1 MSIPLVRAEWEITEG
16 PTMVLLPQVG
26 PLHARGQ
33 SAWTGR
39 RSNAPQFYGEL
50 STNADELKGFCQG
63 KIADF
68 KVRVT

>member
-1 MSIPLVRAEWEITEG
+1 
-16 PTMVLLPQVG
+16 MVLLPQVG

-39 RSNAPQFYGEL
+39 RSNAPRFYGEL
-50 STNADELKGFCQG
+50 STNADERKGFCQG